1 MIMLKNKIFVLVVAI
16 TALTAIIW
24 FQQGYLVT
32 IEAQTETPK
41 LTFEVSTRQNS
52 YILREPIEFNLK
64 LSNQTQVPVKSGS
77 ILQLRD
83 TTISVRNE
91 AGESKKWEINKFY
104 IGGRIDGIVEML
116 PGKKIETEELLD
128 GNLAEMM
135 FSRPGRYE
143 VQAEYVYE
151 SYRPQRETIKSV
163 STTFTINIL
172 EPKGID
178 KQAYEFLKEI
188 YEPALRKSDSTP
200 AIELEQ
206 DFVDTFGKSVYA
218 KYMILELA
226 SIYRGTENEKAL
238 RELCKIHNLDFHYS
252 KDVKRMLLE
261 INAILHPVTLV
272 PLPENA
278 PLPLILHPCTGKP
291 INPHNF

>member
-16 TALTAIIW
+16 TVLTAIIW

-41 LTFEVSTRQNS
+41 LTFEVSTRRNS

-64 LSNQTQVPVKSGS
+64 LSNQRQVPVKSGS

-83 TTISVRNE
+83 TNILVRNE

-104 IGGRIDGIVEML
+104 IGGRVDGIVEML
-116 PGKKIETEELLD
+116 PGRKMESEELLD

-178 KQAYEFLKEI
+178 KQAYDFLKEI
-188 YEPALRKSDSTP
+188 YEPALRQSDSSPT
-200 AIELEQ
+200 IELEQ
-206 DFVDTFGKSVYA
+206 NFVDTFGKSVYA

-226 SIYRGTENEKAL
+226 SIYRGEDKKKAL
-238 RELCKIHNLDFHYS
+238 KELCKIHDLDFHY
-252 KDVKRMLLE
+252 KKNVKKMLLE
-261 INAILHPVTLV
+261 INAVINPIVLV

-278 PLPLILHPCTGKP
+278 PLPLIVHPCTGKL